1 MPISFTHEEATAMRV
16 MTRMMTAAILGAG
29 LALSAPAMAQDG
41 AKPDA
46 TMVDWRHRGYYA
58 PPPAYYAPPP
68 GYYYAPRPRPR
79 PRYYAPPPVYYY
91 APPPRPRYYA
101 PPPPGVSL
109 HFRF

>member
-1 MPISFTHEEATAMRV
+1 MRA

-29 LALSAPAMAQDG
+29 LALSAPAGAQGGEPDSG
-41 AKPDA
+41 KPEA
-46 TMVDWRHRGYYA
+46 TTVDWRYRGGYYA

-68 GYYYAPRPRPR
+68 GYYYAPPPPPR

-91 APPPRPRYYA
+91 APPRPRYHRP

>member
-1 MPISFTHEEATAMRV
+1 MRA

-29 LALSAPAMAQDG
+29 LALSAPAGAQGGEPDG
-41 AKPDA
+41 GKPEA
-46 TMVDWRHRGYYA
+46 TTVDWRYRGGYYA

-68 GYYYAPRPRPR
+68 GYYYYAPPPRPR

-91 APPPRPRYYA
+91 APPRPRYHRP